1 MFKSLFFS
9 IAVFVL
15 MLSCSGS
22 GRGMSGDLSDMDS
35 LYADSIEL
43 LSLTDTLE
51 LFEEEVLP
59 KSADE
64 LFNDFFY
71 NYASDGN
78 FRKMRTTYKYDSAAG
93 DSVLASSMS
102 SNAAFRELTVKD
114 FYAVVYEREEELVFQ
129 KDTSL
134 SEVIVERMDLDAGIV
149 EQFDFRRYDGTWVM
163 QDVTST
169 TVDDTPNSDFL
180 AFYTSFSA
188 DSVGRFDN
196 IAEPLKFV
204 MTAEDDEGEDE
215 IVEMGVDE
223 WKEISS
229 DFPLPSHEIINV
241 NYGQTCISNNN
252 KLLLVVGISNG
263 LSLKYRFMKQDGRW
277 MLVEV
282 EV

>member
-1 MFKSLFFS
+1 MFKTLFVC
-9 IAVFVL
+9 ITVL
-15 MLSCSGS
+15 VLLLSCGGS
-22 GRGMSGDLSDMDS
+22 GRGESGNLSGADT

-43 LSLTDTLE
+43 LAMNDTLE

-71 NYASDGN
+71 NYASDED
-78 FRKMRTTYKYDSAAG
+78 FREIRTTYKPELAEADTALANS
-93 DSVLASSMS
+93 ASSS
-102 SNAAFRELTVKD
+102 VAFRELVVKD
-114 FYAVVYEREEELVFQ
+114 FYAVVYEREEELAFQ

-134 SEVIVERMDLDAGIV
+134 SEVFVERMNLDVGLV

-163 QDVTST
+163 RGFSRT

-180 AFYTSFSA
+180 AFYSSFSA

-196 IAEPLKFV
+196 VAEPLKFV
-204 MTAEDDEGEDE
+204 VTAEDDESEDE
-215 IVEMGVDE
+215 IVEMNLEE
-223 WKEISS
+223 WMEVSS
-229 DFPLPSHEIINV
+229 DLPLPSHEIINV
-241 NYGQTCISNNN
+241 NYGQTCISSNN

-263 LSLKYRFMKQDGRW
+263 LSLKYRFVKQGGKW

-282 EV
+282 VV